1 CRARPRLRRRRT
13 ACPACGARRP
23 LRLHVRRPATPAF
36 RRRAA
41 SFPSPNANPSPPRPG
56 ARPSISAW
64 SHRRKTGIVRG
75 MDKRLLD
82 ILCDPVTKTPVR
94 PLRRDELDALNRA
107 IAAGNLDTVA
117 GQKVASPLAAGL
129 ITTDRKVVYRI
140 EDDIPV
146 MLAEEGIGTLQLSD
160 FPG

>member
-1 CRARPRLRRRRT
+1 
-13 ACPACGARRP
+13 
-23 LRLHVRRPATPAF
+23 
-36 RRRAA
+36 
-41 SFPSPNANPSPPRPG
+41 
-56 ARPSISAW
+56 
-64 SHRRKTGIVRG
+64 

-107 IAAGNLDTVA
+107 IAAGTLDTVA
-117 GQKVASPLAAGL
+117 GAKIASPLADGL

-146 MLAEEGIGTLQLSD
+146 MLAEEGIGTLQLND
-160 FPG
+160 FPA